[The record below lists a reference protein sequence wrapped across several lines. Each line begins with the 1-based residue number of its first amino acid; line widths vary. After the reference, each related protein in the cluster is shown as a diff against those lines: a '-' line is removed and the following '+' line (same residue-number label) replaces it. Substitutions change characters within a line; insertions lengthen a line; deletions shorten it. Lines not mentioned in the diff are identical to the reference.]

1 MSATRPSPRA
11 LGSPQL
17 SCSSSAWVPTS
28 ACPSGAGLS
37 RAPDAHP
44 PPPPCPGH
52 SAASRP
58 HAGGSHVAG
67 AAPCSVRP
75 MSPDRSGDEL
85 APGPSP
91 PPAES
96 RPHFLV
102 LVGGGGVWPG
112 APSISA
118 TLRNGHSAPFF
129 KRRGT
134 HFLYSCLRLRGEE
147 RILNAGNAT
156 HAVRLH
162 QSLHREL
169 RGLEDIRQGRRSEFC

>member
-67 AAPCSVRP
+67 AAPCSV
-75 MSPDRSGDEL
+75 GDPCHL
-85 APGPSP
+85 TAAGASLPWAPPHPPLNLGPI
-91 PPAES
+91 
-96 RPHFLV
+96 F
-102 LVGGGGVWPG
+102 
-112 APSISA
+112 
-118 TLRNGHSAPFF
+118 
-129 KRRGT
+129 
-134 HFLYSCLRLRGEE
+134 
-147 RILNAGNAT
+147 
-156 HAVRLH
+156 
-162 QSLHREL
+162 
-169 RGLEDIRQGRRSEFC
+169 